1 MEMTLVSEVLLKLI
15 EDIKAQCHVILN
27 ACGRMRRAR
36 ASKLYCNIS
45 FVKYSIM
52 VTIVAT
58 ELPLNLGQSPRY
70 HTRLGYLSRYC
81 TACTVH
87 ISAAPTH

>member
-15 EDIKAQCHVILN
+15 EDIKVQCHVILN

-52 VTIVAT
+52 VTIVARVFKQV
-58 ELPLNLGQSPRY
+58 LYSLYCS
-70 HTRLGYLSRYC
+70 HLSSTYAL
-81 TACTVH
+81 T
-87 ISAAPTH
+87 